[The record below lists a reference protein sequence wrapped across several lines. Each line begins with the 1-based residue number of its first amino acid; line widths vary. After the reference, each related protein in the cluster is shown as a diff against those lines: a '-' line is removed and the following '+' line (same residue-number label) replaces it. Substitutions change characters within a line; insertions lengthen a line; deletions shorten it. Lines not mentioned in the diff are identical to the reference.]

1 VRKVGLLAMGALL
14 VSAAF
19 APSVSAAASAGG
31 SCGYRAGSYGLNTL
45 GPRPGERNVSTGFAQ
60 ATYSGVTPGTHVRV
74 MSYAGLDDDL
84 SSPATF
90 GGSSDLLPPRYT
102 TPAQVASSSSGTID
116 LSVSGIRGSSDM
128 VTLRVIADGEDIGG
142 FECAIVST

>member
-74 MSYAGLDDDL
+74 MSYAGLADDDK
-84 SSPATF
+84 TNGCF
-90 GGSSDLLPPRYT
+90 GSSGVVGLFICE
-102 TPAQVASSSSGTID
+102 SSRCQLVERHGMA
-116 LSVSGIRGSSDM
+116 GHRW
-128 VTLRVIADGEDIGG
+128 
-142 FECAIVST
+142 